1 MWPAEGD
8 SQAKILL
15 YTKAADVKSFLVYQL
30 IYRQTHFILKGSRR
44 ALSQNKQRK
53 VLTSSEV
60 CGVVLTAL
68 LLLCKAAR
76 NTQTLGT
83 NLKAHHSP
91 KNKTKQNKTLIK
103 HRFGISVLIKENGGT
118 QGGISPRG
126 LWVIYMS
133 TSTIL
138 STVNWLKR
146 SF

>member
-1 MWPAEGD
+1 MWPVEGD

-83 NLKAHHSP
+83 NLRAQK
-91 KNKTKQNKTLIK
+91 KNKQTKKKNTD
-103 HRFGISVLIKENGGT
+103 
-118 QGGISPRG
+118 
-126 LWVIYMS
+126 
-133 TSTIL
+133 
-138 STVNWLKR
+138 
-146 SF
+146 